1 MARTLS
7 LIGFPRQLGETHC
20 GETCSFV
27 FLHEPCIST
36 ENNFGAL
43 VSGPCFYLARYKVR
57 PHHGV
62 LDFGPNQFDLLVSTS
77 SAILYLDGVGQFLN
91 FSESQRP
98 QLYHRNNNVCIE

>member
-1 MARTLS
+1 MVRLVPLYFSTSHASQQRTILVHWS
-7 LIGFPRQLGETHC
+7 Q
-20 GETCSFV
+20 
-27 FLHEPCIST
+27 
-36 ENNFGAL
+36 AL
-43 VSGPCFYLARYKVR
+43 VFYLAGYKVR

-62 LDFGPNQFDLLVSTS
+62 LDFGPNQFDLLLSTS